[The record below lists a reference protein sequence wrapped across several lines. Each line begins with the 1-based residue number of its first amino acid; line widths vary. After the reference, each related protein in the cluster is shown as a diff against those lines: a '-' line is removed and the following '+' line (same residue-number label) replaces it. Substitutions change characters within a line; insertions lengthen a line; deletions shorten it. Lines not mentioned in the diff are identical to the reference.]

1 MRVRWLVW
9 VECPRTLRILWIN
22 IMTGEGRAIKPSSY
36 WGKQALHGFNVWA
49 KTNQYVEKKYEDNS
63 KKEKNSDKRLNSH
76 RLPCIWQILRNEF
89 QPVTCRNSLP
99 SGNAGIYILPMD
111 KDVQLYDSYRYDK
124 LRILQRNW
132 VDKEHRFIKVQ
143 KYVQSHIHIQL
154 RETKLLCQSIS
165 ELKSKES
172 FPLSLVLDSL
182 NQEATI
188 FFRGYIGIRPDGTE
202 SCLYTSEGKFS
213 TVSL

>member
-1 MRVRWLVW
+1 MKQKSRCQNLPLWWLCAEHGANAIYRQGFFFPLSETEVVIRNTLMRVRWLVW

-124 LRILQRNW
+124 LRISQRNW

-154 RETKLLCQSIS
+154 RETKLLC
-165 ELKSKES
+165 
-172 FPLSLVLDSL
+172 
-182 NQEATI
+182 
-188 FFRGYIGIRPDGTE
+188 
-202 SCLYTSEGKFS
+202 
-213 TVSL
+213 VS